1 MNWENQC
8 KQVSFYLQQMEKRIP
23 KDDILRI
30 IDEKVDF
37 SFINELAKPYY
48 SSLGPIGY
56 SPERLFRMLVVMY
69 MENIPSERKLAE
81 QLNVNLR
88 YMWFTKTDLDSPA
101 PDHSTFSVL
110 RSRLG
115 DELFK
120 QIFERIVS
128 SIISLGIAH
137 PKSISVD
144 STSVLADVKL
154 PTKEDNDT
162 KVDGKQVISPN
173 DPDARYGHTSPKKSF
188 FGYKAQMMVD
198 NESQAIL
205 NIGAKPANFEDCH
218 LEGGFIKEPFVN
230 NNFRPKEATL
240 DRGFDSYYIRR
251 IFKEQKIKT
260 AIPIKLTKPDKSHLY
275 QKDTFKIDLKNKRV
289 ICPANKRLKYKGF
302 DATRLSYEFFGTKCH
317 NCKLRSKCTTVKYR
331 RLAIHQDYLL
341 RQRAIK
347 FNKTK
352 AYKAIFRRRTSVE
365 RVIAEAK
372 RFHGMLRAKFRCLW
386 KLKIQLY
393 LTAIVI
399 NLKRIAKFFI
409 EQSNFNAATLRAGP

>member
-1 MNWENQC
+1 MNWETQT

-37 SFINELAKPYY
+37 SFVNELAKPYY
-48 SSLGPIGY
+48 SRLGPIGY
-56 SPERLFRMLVVMY
+56 SPERLLRMLIIMY
-69 MENIPSERKLAE
+69 MENIPSERKLVE

-101 PDHSTFSVL
+101 PDHSIFSVL

-128 SIISLGIAH
+128 NIISLKIAH
-137 PKSISVD
+137 PKSISID

-154 PTKEDNDT
+154 PTKEDKGT
-162 KVDGKQVISPN
+162 KTEGKQIISPN

-198 NESQAIL
+198 NNTSCIL
-205 NIGAKPANFEDCH
+205 NIDASPGNFEDSQI
-218 LEGGFIKEPFVN
+218 EKKFIKEPIAN
-230 NNFRPKEATL
+230 NNLKPEEAAL
-240 DRGFDSYYIRR
+240 DRGFDSYEIRK
-251 IFKEQKIKT
+251 IFKEQKIKA
-260 AIPIKLTKPDKSHLY
+260 AIPTRLTRHDKRNLY
-275 QKDTFKIDLKNKRV
+275 NKDAFRIDLKNKKV
-289 ICPANKRLKYKGF
+289 ICPANKRLKYLGF
-302 DATRLSYEFFGTKCH
+302 DNTKSTYEFIGIECS
-317 NCKLRSKCTTVKYR
+317 NCKLRNKCTPSKAR
-331 RLAIHQDYLL
+331 RLTIHQDYML
-341 RQRAIK
+341 RVKAMRFSKTKRFRAIFK
-347 FNKTK
+347 K
-352 AYKAIFRRRTSVE
+352 RTCVE

-386 KLKIQLY
+386 KLKIQFY
-393 LTAIVI
+393 LTAIVV

-409 EQSNFNAATLRAGP
+409 EKTNICPATPRAGP